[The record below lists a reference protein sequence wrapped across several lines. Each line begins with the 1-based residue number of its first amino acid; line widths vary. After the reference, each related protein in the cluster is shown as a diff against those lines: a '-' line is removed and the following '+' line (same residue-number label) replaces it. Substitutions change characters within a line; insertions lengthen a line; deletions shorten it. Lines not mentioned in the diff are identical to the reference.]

1 MTIIIVRGTSTCSID
16 YHTTSHLSISPYYVT
31 SPQFIPNH
39 TISNLLFLLRTILH
53 YFFSYLS
60 PYITSP
66 SSHYLTLITLSHP
79 HHITSLYFTPPH
91 TKYEITSSH
100 AISHHFTS
108 PLSISCSLHLVTPSY
123 FTPHYFE
130 SNHHTRSRDSLLII
144 TVLLW

>member
-1 MTIIIVRGTSTCSID
+1 MQYRLSHHLTSLYFTILC
-16 YHTTSHLSISPYYVT
+16 HLSSIHTKPHHIKFT
-31 SPQFIPNH
+31 LPTPNY
-39 TISNLLFLLRTILH
+39 IASLLLL
-53 YFFSYLS
+53 S
-60 PYITSP
+60 ITL
-66 SSHYLTLITLSHP
+66 HYLTLITLSHP

-91 TKYEITSSH
+91 TTKYQITSSH

-144 TVLLW
+144 TVLL